1 MNHIDNHPHAF
12 LNELDIVQ
20 DVFVF
25 DGHNHELLEQVRQL
39 TNTSKVI
46 CCCDN
51 GIAYVGGDL
60 FEGKF
65 YPPKPYEEWIRDT
78 EKVGWIAPEGWINPD
93 IVEE

>member
-1 MNHIDNHPHAF
+1 MEHLENHLHAF
-12 LNELDIVQ
+12 LDSNNRVTQILC
-20 DVFVF
+20 F
-25 DGHNHELLEQVRQL
+25 DGHDTDLLEQVREHL
-39 TNTSKVI
+39 NADRYV

-65 YPPKPYEEWIRDT
+65 YPAKPYEEWIRDT
-78 EKVGWIAPEGWINPD
+78 EKVGWIAPEGWVNPD